1 MLTNLTQLTR
11 PCMALVGA
19 FSVLYNFADRSSA
32 ALFAS
37 CISPLTITH
46 RCCCQCCVV
55 AAVSLCYAI
64 LLGLS
69 LDGYS
74 YSYRYDCYKA
84 GLLAAYWA
92 GALRWVIAAAALHNT
107 KTGVTALVSASSLFT
122 VAMWQSAR
130 GAEQQLT
137 TPHQHSAAP
146 VSCLSGPTLLR
157 RPPLL
162 IMIRLLP
169 TQFHIEHLTLATS

>member
-1 MLTNLTQLTR
+1 MT
-11 PCMALVGA
+11 LVGA

-55 AAVSLCYAI
+55 AAVAAVSLCYAI

-74 YSYRYDCYKA
+74 YSYIQL
-84 GLLAAYWA
+84 GLLQSWPACCILGRGPPLGDSCCCIAQYEGWCHCSGVSIFFVYSRDVTVSSGCRVAADYT
-92 GALRWVIAAAALHNT
+92 NT
-107 KTGVTALVSASSLFT
+107 
-122 VAMWQSAR
+122 
-130 GAEQQLT
+130 
-137 TPHQHSAAP
+137 AP
-146 VSCLSGPTLLR
+146 VSCLSGPTLPPK
-157 RPPLL
+157 PPLL

-169 TQFHIEHLTLATS
+169 THFQITLNILL